1 MNMKKKLT
9 ALALALA
16 LATSL
21 GSVAFAAPATGSVT
35 DNRDGTQNVT
45 GLNDDVNG
53 FEQGGDGEWKAEI
66 VTGDVIS
73 VVMPTSVDFYLKL
86 KGGVY
91 TPASGGTQMGFDR
104 ILSAEAKVVNNST
117 CAIELSCVAIT
128 DGGVASSANPSAGAT
143 LPSGVLSLVE
153 LALAPQN
160 SDASLTDQEFTEGKL
175 DPTAV
180 GSSPLAFG
188 TIATADAADP
198 NANIYSLWMH
208 GRKLAG
214 ETEDTWKNVM
224 LAINANETV
233 TATVTTTFKVAV
245 TP

>member
-1 MNMKKKLT
+1 MKKKLT

-53 FEQGGDGEWKAEI
+53 FEQGGDVEWKAEI

-91 TPASGGTQMGFDR
+91 TP
-104 ILSAEAKVVNNST
+104 V
-117 CAIELSCVAIT
+117 C
-128 DGGVASSANPSAGAT
+128 PSRFRG
-143 LPSGVLSLVE
+143 
-153 LALAPQN
+153 Q
-160 SDASLTDQEFTEGKL
+160 
-175 DPTAV
+175 
-180 GSSPLAFG
+180 
-188 TIATADAADP
+188 
-198 NANIYSLWMH
+198 
-208 GRKLAG
+208 
-214 ETEDTWKNVM
+214 
-224 LAINANETV
+224 
-233 TATVTTTFKVAV
+233 
-245 TP
+245 